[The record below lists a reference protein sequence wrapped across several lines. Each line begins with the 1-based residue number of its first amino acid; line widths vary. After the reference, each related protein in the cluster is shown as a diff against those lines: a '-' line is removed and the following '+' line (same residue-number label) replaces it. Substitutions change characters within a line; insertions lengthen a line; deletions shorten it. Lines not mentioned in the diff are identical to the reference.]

1 MRRNSSFAVNVRAPI
16 IRRRELLTLLGGAA
30 ATWPL
35 AARAQSAGKLP
46 VIGFLNTGSPDASA
60 YLVHAFRQG
69 LVETGH
75 TEGQNVAIEYRWA
88 NGRYELL
95 PALAADLVRQ
105 QVAVIAALGT
115 SAPGLAAKA
124 ATATIP
130 IVFTS
135 GDDPV
140 NVGLVPRLNR
150 PGGNITG
157 VHLFLTEL
165 SAKKL
170 GLLHDLLPQATT
182 IAACL
187 NPSNANT
194 ESQSRDLQAAG
205 RALNLQ
211 IEIVN
216 AGNEREIDAAF
227 ATFVQK
233 RAGALIVGSD
243 PFYHAR
249 RAQLIG
255 LAQRHAIPAV
265 YPFRA
270 FVADGGLMSYGTSI
284 NDAYRQAGV
293 YVGRILKGE
302 KPAVLP
308 VVQSTKFE
316 LIVNL
321 KTAKALGLDIPP
333 NFLSLADEVI
343 E

>member
-1 MRRNSSFAVNVRAPI
+1 M
-16 IRRRELLTLLGGAA
+16 
-30 ATWPL
+30 
-35 AARAQSAGKLP
+35 
-46 VIGFLNTGSPDASA
+46 
-60 YLVHAFRQG
+60 
-69 LVETGH
+69 
-75 TEGQNVAIEYRWA
+75 
-88 NGRYELL
+88 
-95 PALAADLVRQ
+95 
-105 QVAVIAALGT
+105 
-115 SAPGLAAKA
+115 
-124 ATATIP
+124 
-130 IVFTS
+130 
-135 GDDPV
+135 
-140 NVGLVPRLNR
+140 
-150 PGGNITG
+150 
-157 VHLFLTEL
+157 
-165 SAKKL
+165 
-170 GLLHDLLPQATT
+170 
-182 IAACL
+182 
-187 NPSNANT
+187 
-194 ESQSRDLQAAG
+194 
-205 RALNLQ
+205 
-211 IEIVN
+211 N

-284 NDAYRQAGV
+284 SDAYRQAGV

-302 KPAVLP
+302 KPAELP

-316 LIVNL
+316 LVVNL